1 MTERH
6 LQVSKGFIRRA
17 DDNTSDIK
25 TLNRSIFIPAITFDK
40 SKKRAAQEAK
50 LAQRY
55 EEERAEREATNNNIK
70 DTHERIANGLRGS
83 GRDGPPGWDEED
95 DGESLQKGTAQYA
108 AKKAQWSKYQ
118 TQDDDSDDDRLEE
131 ELSKNLDQMSL
142 GIARIKEQ
150 ALLQGDVVKRQN
162 EQLKKLHSTVDDV
175 DQRLVSSTDRV
186 SLFLLFV
193 GSVLICRF
201 RCVGSRA
208 FGSSVSLTDNYLL
221 PV

>member
-50 LAQRY
+50 LSQRY
-55 EEERAEREATNNNIK
+55 EEERAEREATNSNIK

-83 GRDGPPGWDEED
+83 DRDGSRWDEED
-95 DGESLQKGTAQYA
+95 DGEGLQRDTAKYA

-118 TQDDDSDDDRLEE
+118 TQDDDSEDDKLEE
-131 ELSKNLDQMSL
+131 ELSNNLDQMSL
-142 GIARIKEQ
+142 GIARIKQQ

-186 SLFLLFV
+186 SLLLLFV
-193 GSVLICRF
+193 GLVLTGYF
-201 RCVGSRA
+201 RCVGSKA
-208 FGSSVSLTDNYLL
+208 VGNSASLTDNYLL

>member
-40 SKKRAAQEAK
+40 TKKRAAQEAK

-83 GRDGPPGWDEED
+83 NRDGPPRRDEED
-95 DGESLQKGTAQYA
+95 DGESLQKGTAKYA

-118 TQDDDSDDDRLEE
+118 TQDDDSEDDQLEE
-131 ELSKNLDQMSL
+131 ELSNNLDQMSL
-142 GIARIKEQ
+142 GLARIKQQ

-186 SLFLLFV
+186 SLL
-193 GSVLICRF
+193 
-201 RCVGSRA
+201 RCS
-208 FGSSVSLTDNYLL
+208 
-221 PV
+221 

>member
-40 SKKRAAQEAK
+40 TKKRAAQEAK

-55 EEERAEREATNNNIK
+55 EEERAEREATNNNVK

-83 GRDGPPGWDEED
+83 NRDGWDDED
-95 DGESLQKGTAQYA
+95 DGESLQKDTAKYA

-131 ELSKNLDQMSL
+131 ELSNNLDQMSL
-142 GIARIKEQ
+142 GIARIKQQ

-186 SLFLLFV
+186 SLLLLFV
-193 GSVLICRF
+193 GLVLMRRF

-208 FGSSVSLTDNYLL
+208 SRNSASFTDNYLL
-221 PV
+221 